1 MQISKI
7 MAGAREGEVQC
18 IACLTRFWPEQGAER
33 AKCPGC
39 GVEWRISLLYSR
51 TAKIRGPGWET
62 NPTGD
67 KI

>member
-7 MAGAREGEVQC
+7 TEGAREGEVQC
-18 IACLTRFWPEQGAER
+18 IACLTRFWPVLGAER

-39 GVEWRISLLYSR
+39 GVEWRISWPPR
-51 TAKIRGPGWET
+51 TAKIRDPGRET
-62 NPTGD
+62 YPTGD